1 MHIKTQG
8 IVLRETNYKE
18 ADKILNVLTP
28 EGKITVSA
36 RGARRKGSR
45 ISAAC
50 QLFALS
56 EMELFKYK
64 DRYSLNEAEVKEQFL
79 GLRSDIKKFA
89 LAAYFMELAET
100 IVNEAE
106 ESSEILALTLNSLYV
121 LETDIKSET
130 LIKAV
135 FELRVMAIAGFEP
148 RVDCCAIC
156 GDVNPEHP
164 RLSITQGVLCCANCR
179 PAEGVAMPLE
189 MGALDAMRYVINAD
203 NKKLFSFRLS
213 DRGLRLLGNATE
225 AFVQVQLE
233 RSFKTLDFYK
243 NLN

>member
-28 EGKITVSA
+28 SGKITVSA

-64 DRYSLNEAEVKEQFL
+64 DRYSVNEAEVREQFL
-79 GLRSDIKKFA
+79 GLRADIKKFA
-89 LAAYFMELAET
+89 LAAYFMELLEALA
-100 IVNEAE
+100 NEE
-106 ESSEILALTLNSLYV
+106 EDCSEALALALNSLYA
-121 LETDIKSET
+121 LDADLKPAE
-130 LIKAV
+130 LIKPV
-135 FELRVMAIAGFEP
+135 FELRIMALSGFEP
-148 RVDCCAIC
+148 KLDCCAVC
-156 GDVNPEHP
+156 GDVNPEGP
-164 RLSITQGVLCCANCR
+164 RLSVTHGVLCCARCR
-179 PAEGVAMPLE
+179 PADGVAMPLE
-189 MGALDAMRYVINAD
+189 AGALDAMRYITGAQ
-203 NKKLFSFRLS
+203 NKKMFSFRLS
-213 DRGLRLLGNATE
+213 DVGLKQLGHAAET
-225 AFVQVQLE
+225 FVQVQLE

-243 NLN
+243 GLN